1 MSRRR
6 PSPTVEGELSSD
18 EEGVPMISSDVPLPT
33 APEEEHARYERDQD
47 EPRAGP
53 STEEVDDALSEE
65 DGLPAIGG
73 GGEDDQDEREPA
85 SDEAGDAP
93 FAAPS
98 SLAGGSRASP
108 AAAPLPPVCTMR
120 AGKVSELYLA
130 NRMRRAPENTTLF
143 TIPTEELNRRR
154 PAKFFI
160 HTDATPDQDANSRKW
175 ITVQHTHYLLC
186 LANAATGLRW
196 RDGQQRLQIGRLSR
210 S

>member
-1 MSRRR
+1 
-6 PSPTVEGELSSD
+6 
-18 EEGVPMISSDVPLPT
+18 MISSDVPLPT
-33 APEEEHARYERDQD
+33 APEEEHSRYERDQD

-53 STEEVDDALSEE
+53 STDEVDDALSEE

-73 GGEDDQDEREPA
+73 GGEDDQDAREPA
-85 SDEAGDAP
+85 SDEARAGDVP
-93 FAAPS
+93 FAAS
-98 SLAGGSRASP
+98 SSRAGGPRASP
-108 AAAPLPPVCTMR
+108 AAVPPPPVCTMR

-130 NRMRRAPENTTLF
+130 NRMRRAPENATLF

-160 HTDATPDQDANSRKW
+160 HPDATPDQDANSRRW

-196 RDGQQRLQIGRLSR
+196 CDGQQRLQVGCLSR